1 MTVGTL
7 SIDWLPVGLLVGA
20 AVGLV
25 STVGMDLPMNR
36 LPEGPTAPRV
46 AAGTLSNATLDAAPD
61 GVATAAHYGAGVGTD
76 VLFLS
81 GVAAARWLLDASAL
95 VVVPVTAVALFVL
108 MNWFF
113 SFVVVPTYGRVP
125 DGRVGTVRRDWALSA
140 AAYLVVASAVVGGVL
155 AVA

>member
-25 STVGMDLPMNR
+25 STFGMDLPMDR
-36 LPEGPTAPRV
+36 LPEGPTAPKV
-46 AAGTLSNATLDAAPD
+46 AAGTLSGQPLARAPA
-61 GVATAAHYGAGVGTD
+61 GVAAAAHYGAGVASG
-76 VLFLS
+76 VFFLS
-81 GVAAARWLLDASAL
+81 GVATTQWLLDVGAA
-95 VVVPVTAVALFVL
+95 VAVPVTAAVLFVL
-108 MNWFF
+108 MNGFF

-125 DGRVGTVRRDWALSA
+125 DSRVGAVRRDWALSA
-140 AAYLVVASAVVGGVL
+140 TAYLVVASALVAGGL

>member
-25 STVGMDLPMNR
+25 ATLGMDLPMNR
-36 LPEGPTAPRV
+36 LPEGPTAPKV
-46 AAGTLSNATLDAAPD
+46 AAGTLSGTPLGRAPA
-61 GVATAAHYGAGVGTD
+61 GVAATAHYGAGVGSG

-81 GVAAARWLLDASAL
+81 GVAAARWFLDAGAL
-95 VVVPVTAVALFVL
+95 VAVPVTAVVLFVL

-125 DGRVGTVRRDWALSA
+125 DSRVSTVRRDWAVSA
-140 AAYLVVASAVVGGVL
+140 AAYLVVASVL
-155 AVA
+155 VTAGLVFV